1 MTNIADEAVII
12 QASSES
18 VPSPP
23 SWLGEV
29 ALIVGYLRKQGVLT
43 KISEHV
49 RFARRRF
56 GHYEVI
62 DFLAVL
68 FGYAISGERTLEEFY
83 QRIQPFALP
92 VMARAGPGSVALP
105 FRALPVFSRVC
116 TGVPRN
122 LRTLGR

>member
-1 MTNIADEAVII
+1 MRSHADEAVII

-29 ALIVGYLRKQGVLT
+29 ALLVGYLRKQGVLT

-56 GHYEVI
+56 GHDEVI
-62 DFLAVL
+62 DLLAVL
-68 FGYAISGERTLEEFY
+68 FGYEILGERTLEEFY
-83 QRIQPFALP
+83 QRIQPFAVP
-92 VMARAGPGSVALP
+92 FMAGAGA
-105 FRALPVFSRVC
+105 
-116 TGVPRN
+116 
-122 LRTLGR
+122 